1 MKRSAW
7 AYALVGLLVLAAPL
21 HADDHAETT
30 KKTAAGSETHPIPKE
45 DRAVSHGSV
54 TVDGH
59 SIRYTATAGH
69 LLIRNDE
76 GEPTATMFY
85 VAYTADG
92 GTASKRPV
100 TFLYNGGPGSSTLWL
115 HMGSFGPVR
124 VKTLNA
130 QTIPAPPYTLE
141 SNTNTLLDKTDL
153 VFIDAIGTGFS
164 HAVGK
169 AKNKDFWGVDPD
181 VDAFARFIRRYITVN
196 DRWNSPK
203 YLIGESYGTTRSAA
217 LSLHLQRMG
226 IALNGITLV
235 SSILNY
241 GIDMPGSDM
250 RYQLYLPSYA
260 AIAWYHDKLP
270 NKPADL
276 AAFVQ
281 KVRHF
286 ADTEYAQ
293 ALDEGDDLPPAR
305 RDAVAEKLHQYTGLS
320 VQYLKETNLRISIGR
335 FRKQLL
341 RGQAITMGRYD
352 ARYQGE
358 DADAAGETPDYDPS
372 DTAISPAFVATFNHY
387 LDATLH
393 YKHEAP
399 YNVSAHAI
407 RHWDWKHAGPGR
419 GWKMPLPYVAGD
431 LAEAMRQNPSLQVF
445 SANGWFD
452 LATPFHA
459 TEYDLDHMSLPP
471 KLHKQV
477 HFGYY
482 PSGHMIYLNP
492 KALGQLR
499 SDLDHFYDETR
510 AGS

>member
-1 MKRSAW
+1 M
-7 AYALVGLLVLAAPL
+7 VVAAPL
-21 HADDHAETT
+21 HAASHAHADKKAEAKAAT
-30 KKTAAGSETHPIPKE
+30 KPIPKE
-45 DRAVSHGSV
+45 DAAISHGSV
-54 TVDGH
+54 SVHGH
-59 SIRYTATAGH
+59 AVHYTATAGH
-69 LLIRNDE
+69 LLIRNDD
-76 GEPTATMFY
+76 GDATATVFY

-92 GTASKRPV
+92 ARAGTRPV
-100 TFLYNGGPGSSTLWL
+100 TFLYNGGPGSSTIWL

-130 QTIPAPPYTLE
+130 KTIPAPPYTLE
-141 SNTNTLLDKTDL
+141 PNKNTLLDKTDL

-169 AKNKDFWGVDPD
+169 AKNKDFWGVDQD

-196 DRWNSPK
+196 QRWNSPK

-217 LSLHLQRMG
+217 LSLHLQNMG

-250 RYQLYLPSYA
+250 SYQLYLPSFA

-281 KVRHF
+281 KVCHF
-286 ADTEYAQ
+286 ADTEYAN
-293 ALDEGDDLPPAR
+293 ALAEGDNLPAAE
-305 RDAVAEKLHQYTGLS
+305 RDAIAQKLHQYTGLS
-320 VQYLKETNLRISIGR
+320 VKYLKETDLRISIGR

-341 RGQAITMGRYD
+341 RDQAITMGRYD
-352 ARYQGE
+352 ARYEGE
-358 DADAAGETPDYDPS
+358 DADSAGERPDYDPS
-372 DTAISPAFVATFNHY
+372 DSAVSPAFIATFNQY
-387 LDATLH
+387 LDHTLH
-393 YKHEAP
+393 YQHDKP
-399 YNVSAHAI
+399 YNVMASAI
-407 RHWDWKHAGPGR
+407 RHWDWKHSAPGGH
-419 GWKMPLPYVAGD
+419 GWKMPMPYVAGD
-431 LAEAMRQNPSLQVF
+431 LAQAMRENPSLHVF

-459 TEYDLDHMSLPP
+459 TEYDLNHMTLPA
-471 KLHKQV
+471 KLHSQV
-477 HFGYY
+477 HFAYY

-492 KALGQLR
+492 KALGEL
-499 SDLDHFYDETR
+499 SADLDTFYDSTH
-510 AGS
+510 